1 MITLKRFLDSICITL
16 EMVVKKLLLLARF
29 LLNGKKEN
37 IVPIYKKNDR
47 DKILKIMVQFPY
59 FRFVVKF

>member
-29 LLNGKKEN
+29 LLNGKREN